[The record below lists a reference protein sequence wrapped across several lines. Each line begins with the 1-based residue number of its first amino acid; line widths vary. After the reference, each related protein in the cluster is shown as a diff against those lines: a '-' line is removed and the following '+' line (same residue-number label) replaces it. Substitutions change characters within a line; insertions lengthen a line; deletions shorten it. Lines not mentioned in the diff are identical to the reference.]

1 MFQLG
6 KFEVQS
12 KFIKQIEK
20 VQIKNDDILKS
31 TISTITYSY
40 KRFEKPSVQA
50 AILRRA
56 SPLVMLAKTV
66 EAFREKPK

>member
-20 VQIKNDDILKS
+20 VQIKSDDTLKS
-31 TISTITYSY
+31 TISTTTY

-50 AILRRA
+50 AIQRRA